1 MSEYRLT
8 PDGVQARALEKEEF
22 SMLALARARM
32 MQVRAPRLMDTP
44 YDRLYVAA
52 LDGTGNSQFRDP
64 EINHTVVAS
73 MANMLRGLDEQR
85 IAVHYVE
92 GVGTQSSWFQRA
104 WDGAMADTL
113 EARAEVAYL
122 GFCRQA
128 AKWLAE
134 DPNARIHLVG
144 IGFSRGA
151 ETVALLER
159 LVHERGI
166 RDPDG
171 AVARYDDDGILTSIT
186 WADRPLLV
194 PPGQTVQ
201 VAFLVDPVGTGA
213 YDVDRGLRASNV
225 SAVQITSRDEG
236 RGHFTSTA
244 HVPPGL
250 SDQGR
255 MANIVVPGA
264 HSDLGRTYLLDGIGR
279 MVENFGID
287 YVNTLLGG
295 DRLAKV
301 PEPYDPRLYAVHRSE
316 QHLFG
321 LWPDGHHRERGERIV
336 HTKLGPACPPL
347 PAPCMRD
354 AVDSALAAGLAF
366 DYVGNG
372 RLPGG
377 SDAKMDLAMQA
388 VRDMYQRDSGLV
400 DRLVTDTRI
409 PLRAELLDKAR
420 DLDAAFGQLAGSAAR
435 NDLPGMR
442 LATEMYRATPL
453 GRIFEVA
460 SLGRA
465 LWDELGPDRS
475 WQADRNGA
483 AAHESP
489 PATHRP
495 ALPPVAISP

>member
-1 MSEYRLT
+1 MNEYRLT
-8 PDGVQARALEKEEF
+8 PDGVQARALSKEEHA
-22 SMLALARARM
+22 MLTLARARM
-32 MQVRAPRLMDTP
+32 MQVRAPNLMDSP
-44 YDRLYVAA
+44 HDRLYFVA
-52 LDGTGNSQFRDP
+52 LDGTNNSRFRDSP
-64 EINHTVVAS
+64 EKLTVVAH
-73 MANMLRGLDEQR
+73 LRQAIESLADPSVKVGYL
-85 IAVHYVE
+85 E
-92 GVGTQSSWFQRA
+92 GVGTQAGALRRAFDGALAFTLEQRA
-104 WDGAMADTL
+104 
-113 EARAEVAYL
+113 EQAYL
-122 GFCRQA
+122 EFCVQA
-128 AKWLAE
+128 SEWLRA
-134 DPNARIHLVG
+134 DPNARIHLAG

-159 LVHERGI
+159 FVHERGI
-166 RDPDG
+166 RDPHG

-194 PPGQTVQ
+194 PPGETVQ

-213 YDVDRGLRASNV
+213 YEVDRGLRASNV

-236 RGHFTSTA
+236 RGHFTSTS

-336 HTKLGPACPPL
+336 HTKLGPACPPV
-347 PAPCMRD
+347 PATCMRD
-354 AVDSALAAGLAF
+354 AVDSGLAAGLVF

-388 VRDMYQRDSGLV
+388 VQDMHQRDSGLA

-409 PLRAELLDKAR
+409 PLRTELLDKAR
-420 DLDAAFGQLAGSAAR
+420 DVEAAFGKLAGSAAR

-483 AAHESP
+483 PAHESP
-489 PATHRP
+489 PAAHRP